1 MKQKA
6 KLLFFTCPEK
16 DTPYV
21 LLGRR
26 ISKEGEEYW
35 WIPGGGVEAGESLFQ
50 AAARELTEE
59 LIPTKQISDTV
70 NKYQELSIDPPSI
83 RYTTGNSE
91 NYIFFIEIS
100 HYKGIMEDT
109 IGIIDEFEELK
120 WFNLN
125 KIPSTMSREFIHL
138 KDYLTKEKIEAFIQN
153 FDYKRFL

>member
-16 DTPYV
+16 DSPYV

-35 WIPGGGVEAGESLFQ
+35 WIPGGGVEAGEALFQ

-70 NKYQELSIDPPSI
+70 NKYQELTINPPSI
-83 RYTTGNSE
+83 QYTTGNSE
-91 NYIFFIEIS
+91 NYIFFIQIY
-100 HYKGIMEDT
+100 HYKGILEDK
-109 IGIIDEFEELK
+109 IGIVDEFEELK

-125 KIPSTMSREFIHL
+125 DIPQTMSREFIHL
-138 KDYLTKEKIEAFIQN
+138 KDYLTKAKIEAFTQN
-153 FDYKRFL
+153 FDYKRFF